1 MRRITTIALGLT
13 LVATTALSACGD
25 DSSKSGSAASYCDR
39 IKAYKS
45 TADSFDSV
53 FDGTE
58 APKADDVKK
67 AFTTMQTMVHDLQN
81 GAPADIKADVDTMA
95 STMDSVVTLFAKYD
109 WDLTALSTS
118 ADMAALQEQL
128 GGTEMQAV
136 TERLDA
142 YGETTCGIPPGS

>member
-25 DSSKSGSAASYCDR
+25 GSKSGGSAASYCDR

-53 FDGTE
+53 FAGTE
-58 APKADDVKK
+58 APTAEDAKK
-67 AFTTMQTMVHDLQN
+67 AFTTMQAMVHDLQS
-81 GAPADIKADVDTMA
+81 GAPAEIKADVDTMA
-95 STMDSVVTLFAKYD
+95 QTIDSVVSLFAKYD
-109 WDLTALSTS
+109 WDLTALGTS
-118 ADMAALQEQL
+118 ADMAALQAQL

-136 TERLDA
+136 SDRLDA
-142 YGETTCGIPPGS
+142 YGETTCGIPAES